1 MMRLPSH
8 FVAIFGGA
16 VSGAEAA
23 FQLAERGIKTVVF
36 DQQLL
41 PYGKIEDG
49 LPKWHAKLRDKEEN
63 KINEKMKHPNI
74 TYVPKACLGDNVD
87 FLDIVNNWGF
97 TAVLLAT
104 GAWKDRPLP
113 VDGVDAFINKGLY
126 YQNPF
131 IYWFNHYHEPNYKG
145 QQFDI
150 IDGTAIVGGGLA
162 SLDVAKVLM
171 IELVQK
177 ELKERGHDVDMF
189 TLDRNIAK
197 VLDGLGL
204 TLDDLGIEGCTLYY
218 RRRVI
223 DMPLSPMSTDT
234 PEQLEK
240 AERVRDKLLNN
251 FLKKY
256 LFKMKECHMPIGP
269 ITEDGKLVGLRFQ
282 KTKVENGKA
291 VPIEGSEMD
300 VKTPWVISSIGSI
313 PEPIPGIPTQ
323 WQAFKI
329 KDEVSC
335 QIDGFDRVFAVGNA
349 VTGKGNIN
357 ESFKHGRDLSKHI
370 MDEHLG
376 WKEDDF
382 QEYLRLTESNVANQ
396 VDSILGSFD
405 NQNLLHPEKIQEL
418 EEKIKQLQ
426 QDAGYDNNF
435 EKWVE
440 THLPERL
447 EDQLGVTH

>member
-1 MMRLPSH
+1 MVNPSH
-8 FVAIFGGA
+8 FVAVFGGA
-16 VSGAEAA
+16 VAGAEAA

-63 KINEKMKHPNI
+63 KINVKLEHPNI
-74 TYVPKACLGDNVD
+74 TYVPKVRLGDNID
-87 FLDIVNNWGF
+87 FLDVVNNWGF
-97 TAVLLAT
+97 SAVLLAT

-113 VDGVDAFINKGLY
+113 VEGVDAFIGKGLY

-131 IYWFNHYHEPNYKG
+131 IYWFNHYHEPNYNG
-145 QQFDI
+145 QKFDI

-177 ELKERGHDVDMF
+177 KLNEKGHDVDMF
-189 TLDRNIAK
+189 MLDRNIAK

-204 TLDDLGIEGCTLYY
+204 TLDELDITGCTLYY

-223 DMPLSPMSTDT
+223 DMPLSPMPTDT

-251 FLKKY
+251 FLTKY
-256 LFKMKECHMPIGP
+256 LFKMKECHMPIDV
-269 ITEDGKLVGLRFQ
+269 ISEDGTLVGLRFQ
-282 KTKVENGKA
+282 QTKVENGKA
-291 VPIEGSEMD
+291 IPVDGSETE
-300 VKTPWVISSIGSI
+300 VRAPLFISSIGSI

-323 WQAFKI
+323 WQSFKI

-335 QIDGFDRVFAVGNA
+335 QIDGFSNVFAVGNA

-357 ESFKHGRDLSKHI
+357 ESLKHGRDLTKHI
-370 MDEHLG
+370 MDEHLD
-376 WKEDDF
+376 WKEQDF
-382 QEYLRLTESNVANQ
+382 EEYLRLTESTVANQ
-396 VDSILGSFD
+396 VDAIQKTFKAK
-405 NQNLLHPEKIQEL
+405 NLLGPEKLQEL
-418 EEKIKQLQ
+418 HGRIKEFQ
-426 QDAGYDNNF
+426 QQVGYDNDF
-435 EKWVE
+435 KKWVK

-447 EDQLGVTH
+447 ENQLGIVH